1 MSSTARPSR
10 WHASPEAR
18 RAQVLE
24 AALRCFAAKV
34 YHAAT
39 MDDLVKASG
48 LSKGSLHWHFRS
60 KQDVLLALFDAFAED
75 LFADWDALEASDE
88 PALDVFQQV
97 ADNSI
102 RQLCTE
108 PELLRAW
115 IEFFTYPLA
124 RERLA
129 EIYARTR
136 RKMAVALKR
145 DLVQGRIGDRSPEG
159 LAATLTAVLEGLL
172 LQAMVDPSFDIQA
185 NWPVAWDV
193 IRRGIER

>member
-1 MSSTARPSR
+1 M
-10 WHASPEAR
+10 
-18 RAQVLE
+18 
-24 AALRCFAAKV
+24 RCFAAKG

-48 LSKGSLHWHFRS
+48 LSKGSLYWHFRS

-115 IEFFTYPLA
+115 IEFFTHPLA

-145 DLVQGRIGDRSPEG
+145 DLVQGRIRDRSPEG